1 MSAINYLPTLSED
14 AWVTDSTA
22 QVDYL
27 FSHFFLSDYS
37 QTQLYVGK
45 VSSLPW
51 IIQEGQGNMQRTTEL
66 LQQTLMKY
74 FSRYFTRVT
83 IEVTDSTPESAG
95 SKAEITIYV
104 NVTDREGKEIVLGK
118 LIHLL
123 NSKVSEIISIS
134 NG

>member
-1 MSAINYLPTLSED
+1 
-14 AWVTDSTA
+14 
-22 QVDYL
+22 
-27 FSHFFLSDYS
+27 
-37 QTQLYVGK
+37 
-45 VSSLPW
+45 
-51 IIQEGQGNMQRTTEL
+51 MQRTTEL